1 MKKNYFYRYMGTN
14 GILETPVYLEG
25 IYCLKLVQLTAD
37 KGNVLTNGE
46 KITNSISVPESEAS
60 AWIEIENPQPE
71 DDKGNLK

>member
-1 MKKNYFYRYMGTN
+1 MAAIQRTLASF
-14 GILETPVYLEG
+14 ILETPVYLEG

-60 AWIEIENPQPE
+60 AWIEIENPDPKE
-71 DDKGNLK
+71 DKDNLK